1 MCGLSALFTVWFL
14 IFPPQVVPGSTLGTG
29 LSVPTAVTMLI
40 ILGALAW
47 GVQKMG
53 RPAAIIGLVICAS
66 GALSNLQNVQ
76 RASATLDAYSASYRQ
91 YEGYVQQYPQMAQQQ
106 NPLVQQYQQASSA
119 YYGSWFM
126 LLISLISV
134 GAFTNATRGTLAY
147 RRMVAA
153 HATPDKQDALTA
165 EDLTA
170 IKGTIAGWFGKS
182 RRATAPAAVASA
194 PIAQPAAV
202 PQRTQ
207 PVSTQAAPAQPGPIP
222 VPPLAVAPPLSPA
235 PVPEART
242 PTEAVLVAPV
252 VAAETV
258 RQSFAAMIGVSGG
271 LIYWPRVLAF
281 LAANVTAG
289 LIFVLSRTVTAS
301 VSVSAAYWL
310 WAICAACVFTAAT
323 VVGFRFVA
331 NAWAA
336 MAASAGIATL
346 ATLPFYAM
354 LPSFAWAD
362 IGFREQFQQ
371 FILLPLISSFILL
384 AALSW
389 VVPRLQPMVLA
400 LWLAAMGTEIAT
412 SVVLNLLHVLGAG
425 EPPDAVLGGASVI
438 SAVLRSL
445 AFALVLW
452 GGLEYLRKQAAKATA
467 G

>member
-1 MCGLSALFTVWFL
+1 M
-14 IFPPQVVPGSTLGTG
+14 
-29 LSVPTAVTMLI
+29 
-40 ILGALAW
+40 
-47 GVQKMG
+47 
-53 RPAAIIGLVICAS
+53 
-66 GALSNLQNVQ
+66 
-76 RASATLDAYSASYRQ
+76 
-91 YEGYVQQYPQMAQQQ
+91 
-106 NPLVQQYQQASSA
+106 
-119 YYGSWFM
+119 
-126 LLISLISV
+126 
-134 GAFTNATRGTLAY
+134 
-147 RRMVAA
+147 
-153 HATPDKQDALTA
+153 
-165 EDLTA
+165 
-170 IKGTIAGWFGKS
+170 
-182 RRATAPAAVASA
+182 
-194 PIAQPAAV
+194 
-202 PQRTQ
+202 
-207 PVSTQAAPAQPGPIP
+207 
-222 VPPLAVAPPLSPA
+222 
-235 PVPEART
+235 
-242 PTEAVLVAPV
+242 
-252 VAAETV
+252 
-258 RQSFAAMIGVSGG
+258 
-271 LIYWPRVLAF
+271 
-281 LAANVTAG
+281 
-289 LIFVLSRTVTAS
+289 
-301 VSVSAAYWL
+301 
-310 WAICAACVFTAAT
+310 FTAAT